1 MEVVLPVIAGSISR
15 CTLLKSYQLIMHIT
29 PPTPMQER
37 IFFLDR
43 SFLEFFSFTLVKLVL
58 ARSPMHQADVD

>member
-37 IFFLDR
+37 IFFR
-43 SFLEFFSFTLVKLVL
+43 SVFPRIFFLHTGQVSLSSF
-58 ARSPMHQADVD
+58 AHAPG

>member
-37 IFFLDR
+37 IFFR
-43 SFLEFFSFTLVKLVL
+43 SVFPRIFFFTLVKLVL